1 SLTGTVIEK
10 KVTDGQFVQP
20 DVNPLITIADL
31 SSVWVLA
38 DVFERDLRFVS
49 VGSRAD
55 VLADAYPD
63 EHFSAR
69 VSHINDVVDPNTRAV
84 KVRFLV
90 ANPGQRMKPEM
101 FASARVAV
109 QETQRGLSLPADAV
123 INERGRSYDYVVGGA
138 GDCEE

>member
-1 SLTGTVIEK
+1 MAAPARFAALPRTLHARGLSLHARALRVLGIAENDIQSQASAKIPVRASLTGTVIEK

-69 VSHINDVVDPNTRAV
+69 VSRA
-84 KVRFLV
+84 
-90 ANPGQRMKPEM
+90 
-101 FASARVAV
+101 AV
-109 QETQRGLSLPADAV
+109 QR
-123 INERGRSYDYVVGGA
+123 RSTV
-138 GDCEE
+138 